1 MFGYVRPSVRDL
13 PEEELD
19 RFRAMY
25 CGLCHTLSRRYG
37 QAARFILNYDFTYLA
52 ILLSDG
58 TAGAQGAGRCYTSPI
73 KKRPFLEPT
82 AAMELAA
89 DESVI
94 LAYWQLRDGVED
106 HGLWKGLGYRV
117 SAAALRGGYR
127 KAAAARPEFDG
138 RVREQLAALSRLEGE
153 CCPSMDQAAD
163 TFAQLLAAAAAG
175 VEDPVRRRVLEQ
187 MLYHLGRWVYLIDA
201 ADDLQ
206 KDAVSGNY
214 NPVALRYGLRDG
226 KWDEESRRAF
236 ARTLDHSIHM
246 IATAFE
252 LWDFGVWRPL
262 LESTVYTGLFAVGRA
277 VLEGTFHKMPPREQ
291 RKKHKKAEETT

>member
-89 DESVI
+89 VCWNPLTNGRRPFDRNSI
-94 LAYWQLRDGVED
+94 R
-106 HGLWKGLGYRV
+106 RC
-117 SAAALRGGYR
+117 AAS
-127 KAAAARPEFDG
+127 F
-138 RVREQLAALSRLEGE
+138 S
-153 CCPSMDQAAD
+153 S
-163 TFAQLLAAAAAG
+163 
-175 VEDPVRRRVLEQ
+175 
-187 MLYHLGRWVYLIDA
+187 
-201 ADDLQ
+201 
-206 KDAVSGNY
+206 
-214 NPVALRYGLRDG
+214 
-226 KWDEESRRAF
+226 
-236 ARTLDHSIHM
+236 
-246 IATAFE
+246 
-252 LWDFGVWRPL
+252 
-262 LESTVYTGLFAVGRA
+262 
-277 VLEGTFHKMPPREQ
+277 
-291 RKKHKKAEETT
+291 

>member
-89 DESVI
+89 DESVRI
-94 LAYWQLRDGVED
+94 ISCLCL
-106 HGLWKGLGYRV
+106 GL
-117 SAAALRGGYR
+117 
-127 KAAAARPEFDG
+127 
-138 RVREQLAALSRLEGE
+138 
-153 CCPSMDQAAD
+153 
-163 TFAQLLAAAAAG
+163 
-175 VEDPVRRRVLEQ
+175 
-187 MLYHLGRWVYLIDA
+187 
-201 ADDLQ
+201 
-206 KDAVSGNY
+206 
-214 NPVALRYGLRDG
+214 
-226 KWDEESRRAF
+226 
-236 ARTLDHSIHM
+236 
-246 IATAFE
+246 
-252 LWDFGVWRPL
+252 
-262 LESTVYTGLFAVGRA
+262 
-277 VLEGTFHKMPPREQ
+277 
-291 RKKHKKAEETT
+291 KHKQNAFRLSFHAKIFAI

>member
-58 TAGAQGAGRCYTSPI
+58 MAGAQGTAGRCYTSPI

-94 LAYWQLRDGVED
+94 
-106 HGLWKGLGYRV
+106 
-117 SAAALRGGYR
+117 S
-127 KAAAARPEFDG
+127 
-138 RVREQLAALSRLEGE
+138 S
-153 CCPSMDQAAD
+153 
-163 TFAQLLAAAAAG
+163 LLAAAG
-175 VEDPVRRRVLEQ
+175 RRGGSRL
-187 MLYHLGRWVYLIDA
+187 
-201 ADDLQ
+201 
-206 KDAVSGNY
+206 
-214 NPVALRYGLRDG
+214 GLRPEIPG
-226 KWDEESRRAF
+226 RGPVCWNPLTNGRRPF
-236 ARTLDHSIHM
+236 GRNSIRRC
-246 IATAFE
+246 AASF
-252 LWDFGVWRPL
+252 
-262 LESTVYTGLFAVGRA
+262 SS
-277 VLEGTFHKMPPREQ
+277 
-291 RKKHKKAEETT
+291 